1 MNNPIDILENN
12 NPRRRIIMALPQNI
26 YEVITVPLQ
35 DGTTVELKPASIKLL
50 KAGQKELQKLGEIKE
65 SDAADATLDVLLD
78 VCVTLL
84 KKQRPELIDRE
95 VAEELFDLE
104 TIYKVIEVMLGV
116 KLNDPKLLEAA
127 MRISAENEKNQ
138 TA

>member
-1 MNNPIDILENN
+1 
-12 NPRRRIIMALPQNI
+12 MALPQNI

-50 KAGQKELQKLGEIKE
+50 KAGQKELSKLGEVKE
-65 SDAADATLDVLLD
+65 DDAADATLDVLLD

-127 MRISAENEKNQ
+127 MRIQQEQEKNQ

>member
-1 MNNPIDILENN
+1 
-12 NPRRRIIMALPQNI
+12 
-26 YEVITVPLQ
+26 
-35 DGTTVELKPASIKLL
+35 
-50 KAGQKELQKLGEIKE
+50 LQKLGEI
-65 SDAADATLDVLLD
+65 DDRRPGRATLDILLD

-104 TIYKVIEVMLGV
+104 TVYKVIEVMLGV

-127 MRISAENEKNQ
+127 MRIQDAEKNQ

>member
-1 MNNPIDILENN
+1 
-12 NPRRRIIMALPQNI
+12 MALPQNI

-50 KAGQKELQKLGEIKE
+50 KAGQKELQRLAEI
-65 SDAADATLDVLLD
+65 DADDPAEGTLDILLD

-104 TIYKVIEVMLGV
+104 TVYKVIEVMLGV

-127 MRISAENEKNQ
+127 MRIQDAERNQ